1 MMADRKKKHGRN
13 MQKTTLREI
22 RQSFGRYIAILAIV
36 ALGVGFFAGL
46 KITRTSM
53 VQMADGYWKEMQLFD
68 YRLLSTIG
76 FEETDVEKLQ
86 EAENVRTAEGSI
98 SADILYVDQQQ
109 SESVMKVHLL
119 PEKVNGIRLVEGRMP
134 EAGNECVADAGLY
147 TKEQIGSKLVLSPN
161 NEEEDLE
168 MFSYEEYTIVGIAQ
182 SSYYVNF
189 ERGNTALGTGKVSGF
204 MYIPKDGFSCD
215 YYTEIFVK
223 FDEDLP
229 VYSEEYDAY
238 MDMKEEVWEELC
250 RKQTKERFSSIQAD
264 AQQEID
270 DAAMRLW
277 EEQADA
283 QAKLDEAWQ
292 ELLDAQAEVSKGE
305 EEIAN
310 ALEQLDASEQ
320 ELKEK
325 EELLKEQKEELEA
338 RMVAAAQYGV
348 SFEKAEEVQ
357 AYEADAGK
365 PAVIPQGMQE
375 MWLQTEAAENQIE
388 EGQAAIGAV
397 EGQTEEKMSVLE
409 AEESR
414 MAEGQA
420 AIGAAESQIEA
431 GKKAIEEAR
440 SEIADKQQ
448 ELEQAKEEIAEGRE
462 EYDTAKAE
470 FDEKINEA
478 QEELTDAQKK
488 LDEMEEAESYV
499 LKRNTNVGYACFE
512 NDSAIIDGI
521 GNVIPIFFFLVAALV
536 CMTTMNRMVEEQ
548 RTQIGVLKALGYGNG
563 VIMSKYLFYSGSAAV
578 TGCILGFFGGTWLFP
593 KVIWKAYCIMYTMEE
608 VAYVFSGELAAISM
622 IAAILCSMGATW
634 FTCRNEL
641 SEAAANLMR
650 PKSPKSGKRVFL
662 EHIPFLWKRMKFL
675 HKVSIRNIFRYKKRF
690 FMMVIGISG
699 CTALLVT
706 GFGIKDSVADVADMQ
721 FEQIQIYDMSVTF
734 KEGQSDA
741 VRTAFQET
749 AAALVEKYAYFCEK
763 SIDLE
768 FEEQVKTVNLV
779 VFQEQDMKEFL
790 QFHTTA
796 DEAVELPGGGECILS
811 HQLAENYGIGIGDV
825 ILLRDGDMNR
835 LEVTVSGIFENFI
848 YNYVYINAETYEQ
861 ETGKEAEFKTAYL
874 NLKEGQDVHRAAA
887 DLMKLEEVSAVTV
900 NADTRERLANMMQ
913 SLDYVVL
920 LIICCAAFLAFI
932 VLYNLTNI
940 NITERIRE
948 IATLKVLGF
957 YKAESASYV
966 FRENLILT
974 VIGTGVGLLLGT
986 ALHAFVMKQINVD
999 IVAFDVCI
1007 RKVSYGYSVFLTMLF
1022 ACIVNLFM
1030 SGKLEKIN
1038 MAESLKS
1045 VD

>member
-1 MMADRKKKHGRN
+1 

-238 MDMKEEVWEELC
+238 MDTKEEVWEELC

-270 DAAMRLW
+270 DAAMCLW

-292 ELLDAQAEVSKGE
+292 ELQDAQAEVSKGE

-325 EELLKEQKEELEA
+325 EELLKEQKEE
-338 RMVAAAQYGV
+338 
-348 SFEKAEEVQ
+348 
-357 AYEADAGK
+357 
-365 PAVIPQGMQE
+365 
-375 MWLQTEAAENQIE
+375 
-388 EGQAAIGAV
+388 
-397 EGQTEEKMSVLE
+397 LE

-675 HKVSIRNIFRYKKRF
+675 HKVSVRNIFRYKKRF

>member
-238 MDMKEEVWEELC
+238 MDTKEEVWEELC

-270 DAAMRLW
+270 DAAMCLW

-292 ELLDAQAEVSKGE
+292 ELQDAQAEVSKGE

-325 EELLKEQKEELEA
+325 EELLKEQKEE
-338 RMVAAAQYGV
+338 
-348 SFEKAEEVQ
+348 
-357 AYEADAGK
+357 
-365 PAVIPQGMQE
+365 
-375 MWLQTEAAENQIE
+375 
-388 EGQAAIGAV
+388 
-397 EGQTEEKMSVLE
+397 LE

-675 HKVSIRNIFRYKKRF
+675 HKVSVRNIFRYKKRF